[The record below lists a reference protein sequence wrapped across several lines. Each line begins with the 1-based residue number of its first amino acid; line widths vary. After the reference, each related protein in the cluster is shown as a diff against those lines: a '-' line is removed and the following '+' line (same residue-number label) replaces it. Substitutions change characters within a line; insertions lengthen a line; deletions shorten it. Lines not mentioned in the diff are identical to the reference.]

1 MLATDVIVLGT
12 PVCFYAMSA
21 QLKAF
26 LDRCCGLYTE
36 MRNNFLNA
44 AMLSEEIYFIAS
56 AAEGEE
62 GRENL
67 ERVFDNL
74 MGVVDCLDTLGVK
87 GRILATGV
95 WYIGEIEGH
104 PALQETYEMG
114 RQV

>member
-36 MRNNFLNA
+36 MRNKEF
-44 AMLSEEIYFIAS
+44 YFIAS

-104 PALQETYEMG
+104 PALQEIYEMG